1 VLFNFVST
9 SSKAQPGCLFD
20 VVWIVGCSFISIY
33 LLPTSSTRKEKQTT
47 DFGTTFRQCRAISGG
62 CRGCGKAHSGSPS
75 SEGLKNCPFNL
86 NKILLCAPR
95 QKVPFVLACFQSS
108 AAPRPE
114 NSNSDE
120 KDALFA
126 NFYFFCLKIAGLDL
140 I

>member
-1 VLFNFVST
+1 MFLHFDLLTTNF
-9 SSKAQPGCLFD
+9 FD
-20 VVWIVGCSFISIY
+20 EKG
-33 LLPTSSTRKEKQTT
+33 KQTT

-62 CRGCGKAHSGSPS
+62 CRGCGKADSGSPS